1 MYDKKIIFIKNV
13 INIIKF
19 IFSIDITRR
28 YEPEPHPE
36 ATSKLAKLQGQYCGW
51 AILKN
56 IKFKSIINICHTTI
70 TNTLI
75 RTYITVV

>member
-19 IFSIDITRR
+19 IFIIDITRR
-28 YEPEPHPE
+28 YEPE